1 MNIYVDAENKDAYK
15 IVNVYIVE
23 NNIICYTKH
32 LFSERK
38 VQQFMYT
45 AIKIKIQFI
54 LLILHS

>member
-32 LFSERK
+32 LFSARN

-45 AIKIKIQFI
+45 AIKNKDTIYITNT
-54 LLILHS
+54 S